1 MFAICWSGHREGRG
15 TTLGRAIIGVKK
27 STGTWL
33 QPESRVAARE
43 RGDHGMSE
51 GERRFRDLADS
62 VDGMFFTCN
71 LDGTCTFV
79 SRGIVELVGFSRERF
94 MERGYY
100 DAVAEEDRERVGRCW
115 EIAART
121 HVPFSYDVGLY
132 TPDGSVRQ
140 CHIKVRLGR
149 DGRGEGAQ
157 WVGTVTERDEL
168 LGTDDVLTA
177 IRQRRDLRDVVPIEI
192 AENVRDILWLLDWP
206 TLRTRYLNKAYE
218 DIFGRS
224 RAEIDGKIED
234 WVARVHPADRERF
247 VAAAAARTGGAFDEE
262 YRIVRPDGGVRWVR
276 NKASP
281 VRDASGNVTH
291 IFGVCED
298 ITERRELES
307 QLRATQKMESIGQL
321 AGGIAHDFNNLL
333 TIIVACNEELLEELR
348 DVPALREPL
357 LETRLAVQRA
367 TSLTRDLL
375 AFSRRR
381 HHDPK
386 VVDLNEVVS
395 EAERMLRRLL
405 GEDVAFSTG
414 LAPRLPCVRID
425 AAQFTSVLVNFAV
438 NARHAMPKGGVLA
451 LATYELEAGAPPPAM
466 DPHFTA
472 HIGVRL
478 PPARHVVLEITDTG
492 AGFDRA
498 VADRIF
504 EPFFTTKTA
513 GKGTGLGL
521 AVVHGIVK
529 QCGGHIEVASALGV
543 GTTFRVFLPA
553 AGHAS
558 PSTRDAVTPDLR
570 GTETVLLVEDESAV
584 RRAASRGLEARGFR
598 VLGAGDAEEALRI
611 LEGRRGEIDI
621 LVTDVVLPKMDGRSL
636 VERVTERFPNVKVL
650 YTSGYA
656 NDDVSRYGLSLAD
669 VAFIE
674 KPYTPHRL
682 VRKMR
687 QVLDEAPA
695 TARSKREA
703 G

>member
-1 MFAICWSGHREGRG
+1 M
-15 TTLGRAIIGVKK
+15 GRAITGVTE
-27 STGTWL
+27 SAGTWV
-33 QPESRVAARE
+33 QPESHVASRE
-43 RGDHGMSE
+43 RRDRGMSE
-51 GERRFRDLADS
+51 AERRFRDLADS
-62 VDGMFFTCN
+62 VDGMFFTCD
-71 LDGTCTFV
+71 LDGTCSFV

-94 MERGYY
+94 MERGYH
-100 DAVAEEDRERVGRCW
+100 DAVAEEDRERVVRCW

-121 HVPFSYDVGLY
+121 HVPFSYDAGLY
-132 TPDGSVRQ
+132 TPDGGVRQ
-140 CHIKVRLGR
+140 CHIAVKLAH
-149 DGRGEGAQ
+149 DGRGEVTQ
-157 WVGTVTERDEL
+157 WVGTVTARDEL
-168 LGTDDVLTA
+168 VGTDDVLTA

-192 AENVRDILWLLDWP
+192 AENVRDVLWLLDWP
-206 TLRTRYLNKAYE
+206 TLRTRYLSKAYE
-218 DIFGRS
+218 EIFGRP
-224 RAEIDGKIED
+224 RADIDGKIED
-234 WVARVHPADRERF
+234 WVARVHPGDRERF
-247 VAAAAARTGGAFDEE
+247 TAAIHERNGGAFDEE

-281 VRDASGNVTH
+281 VRDAAGRVIH

-348 DVPALREPL
+348 DVPNVRDPL

-405 GEDVAFSTG
+405 GEDVAFTTG

-425 AAQFTSVLVNFAV
+425 APQFTSVLVNFAV

-451 LATYELEAGAPPPAM
+451 LSTYELAAGMQPPDL
-466 DPHFTA
+466 DPHYTA
-472 HIGVRL
+472 HLGVRL
-478 PPARHVVLEITDTG
+478 PEVPHVVLEITDTG
-492 AGFDRA
+492 TGFDRT
-498 VADRIF
+498 VAERIF
-504 EPFFTTKTA
+504 EPFFTTKCA

-529 QCGGHIEVASALGV
+529 QCGGHIEVASAPGV

-553 AGHAS
+553 VSQAS
-558 PSTRDAVTPDLR
+558 PSSRDAVKPDLR
-570 GTETVLLVEDESAV
+570 GTETVLLVEDETAV
-584 RRAASRGLEARGFR
+584 RRAASRGLESRGFR

-611 LEGRRGEIDI
+611 LEARRGRVDI

-636 VERVTERFPNVKVL
+636 VESVLARFPHVKVL

-656 NDDVSRYGLSLAD
+656 NDDVQRYGLSPSD

-695 TARSKREA
+695 TPRTTREA